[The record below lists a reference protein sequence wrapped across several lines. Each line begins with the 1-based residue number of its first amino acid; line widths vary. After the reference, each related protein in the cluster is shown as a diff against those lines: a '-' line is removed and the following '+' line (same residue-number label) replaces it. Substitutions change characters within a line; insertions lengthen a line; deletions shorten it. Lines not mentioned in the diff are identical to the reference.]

1 MITKEFFIFK
11 IVYIMLFLV
20 SCSST
25 VKNSNHLSLDQLI
38 SEKKIRIGTTE
49 DYRPFSYRDDNGHLI
64 GIDID
69 LANNLAASLGATVE
83 FVKTSWPNLMK
94 DFADHKFDIAISGIS
109 KNLERQKIALFSKGY
124 FKSGKTPI
132 ARCSDKN
139 KFSDLASIDKK
150 TNRIIVNPGGTNFKF
165 ASQNIKNAQI
175 ITFDNNV
182 KIFDEIKDGRADV
195 MITDSVEADLQAFL
209 NKNKLCRTMPNK
221 TFDTSEKAILIQ
233 RDLFTKEFINA
244 WLEQI
249 EQDGTLK
256 LIIQRHTN
264 F

>member
-1 MITKEFFIFK
+1 
-11 IVYIMLFLV
+11 
-20 SCSST
+20 
-25 VKNSNHLSLDQLI
+25 
-38 SEKKIRIGTTE
+38 
-49 DYRPFSYRDDNGHLI
+49 
-64 GIDID
+64 
-69 LANNLAASLGATVE
+69 
-83 FVKTSWPNLMK
+83 
-94 DFADHKFDIAISGIS
+94 
-109 KNLERQKIALFSKGY
+109 
-124 FKSGKTPI
+124 
-132 ARCSDKN
+132 
-139 KFSDLASIDKK
+139 
-150 TNRIIVNPGGTNFKF
+150 
-165 ASQNIKNAQI
+165 
-175 ITFDNNV
+175 
-182 KIFDEIKDGRADV
+182 